1 MRLETGRPDSKR
13 VAVNQVK
20 DDGVW
25 VRVVAMRMV
34 SRFGICF
41 GRKADRNC

>member
-1 MRLETGRPDSKR
+1 MRLETGRPDSKC
-13 VAVNQVK
+13 VALNQVK

-34 SRFGICF
+34 GGFGIGF